1 MAHAISARL
10 AVWTGPAERAPDGV
24 IPWYVWCCVAAAVSA
39 MLGGTWDISWHKT
52 IGRDTFW
59 TPAHMLI
66 YLCGVMTGISCGWL
80 ILSTTFQK
88 NSPLRAASVTLWGFR
103 APLGAFICA
112 WGGIAMLASAP
123 FDDWWHNAYGLDVKV
138 LSPPHVV
145 LILGIIAIR
154 LGALI
159 LILASMNRARGAV
172 RSRLDLRSRLEWL
185 ALFMGSVLAG
195 GTLSA
200 FLEFTSRN
208 MMHSALFYQIV
219 GIVTPVFLVAVA
231 RASKRRFAATAMAAF
246 IMLFTAACLWIFP
259 LFPGRPKLGP
269 VYYQV
274 THMLPAQDFPLLI
287 LAGALAF
294 DLVRRRAGSW
304 SDGTLA
310 AVGGVAFLAAFWAV
324 QWPFADFLNS
334 PASANWFF
342 GTQYVPYF
350 VPPDTD
356 YARGV
361 FTVVEAT
368 GTQFWIGMTVA
379 FVGAVLSTRAGL
391 AWGDWMRRLRR

>member
-1 MAHAISARL
+1 MAHGISVPLSAETLGHLNPRFTGVSRN
-10 AVWTGPAERAPDGV
+10 AV
-24 IPWYVWCCVAAAVSA
+24 PWYVWCSVAATVSA

-66 YLCGVMTGISCGWL
+66 YLCGVLTGVSCGWL
-80 ILSTTFQK
+80 ILETTFQK
-88 NSPLRAASVTLWGFR
+88 GSPLRQASVTLWGFR

-145 LILGIIAIR
+145 LIFGIIAIR
-154 LGALI
+154 LGTLI
-159 LILASMNRARGAV
+159 LILASLNRASGI
-172 RSRLDLRSRLEWL
+172 LRTRLEWL
-185 ALFMGSVLAG
+185 LLFIGSVLAG
-195 GTLSA
+195 GILSA
-200 FLEFTSRN
+200 FLEMTSRN

-219 GIVTPVFLVAVA
+219 GIATPLFLVAVA
-231 RASKRRFAATAMAAF
+231 RASSRRFATTAMAGF
-246 IMLFTAACLWIFP
+246 IMFFIAACLWIFP
-259 LFPGRPKLGP
+259 LFPGHPKLGP

-287 LAGALAF
+287 LAGAFAF
-294 DLVRRRAGSW
+294 DLVRRRAQKW
-304 SDGTLA
+304 SDWKLA
-310 AVGGVAFLAAFWAV
+310 AIGGVAFLAAFWAV

-334 PASANWFF
+334 PASGNWFF

-350 VPPDTD
+350 VPADTD

-361 FTVVEAT
+361 FTVLET
-368 GTQFWIGMTVA
+368 TPMQFWTNMAIA
-379 FVGAVLSTRAGL
+379 FALAILSTRAGL
-391 AWGDWMRRLRR
+391 AWGTWMQRLRR